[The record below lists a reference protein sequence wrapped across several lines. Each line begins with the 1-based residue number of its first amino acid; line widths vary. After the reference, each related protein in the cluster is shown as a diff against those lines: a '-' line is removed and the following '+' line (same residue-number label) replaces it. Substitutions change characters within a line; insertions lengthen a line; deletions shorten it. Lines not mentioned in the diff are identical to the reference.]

1 MSEELKALHSLA
13 EQMRWAEQ
21 DRKAEARRARFHPAT
36 GKLVPRPECRNR
48 AIRNAALIR
57 EPIGRRGAEVWITYS
72 PLRASTLALLEHY
85 PEFAA
90 ISSSDPDSLN
100 GYVAF
105 PKRHAPRL
113 PISTGHLVQYI
124 PVHGGV
130 TYATKDSI
138 AAVWGFDTH
147 HAGSENVPRTDPDWV
162 KYQCHILYHGLEVAA
177 KLWPRFRREQ
187 NQSKRAE
194 MAQGLFDIDVAASGS
209 LKDRIGFEA
218 LLSLLA
224 GRIG

>member
-1 MSEELKALHSLA
+1 MTEDFKALHSLA

-36 GKLVPRPECRNR
+36 GKLVPRPESNNR
-48 AIRNAALIR
+48 YIRDRALIC
-57 EPIGRRGAEVWITYS
+57 EPIGRRGAELWITYS
-72 PLRASTLALLEHY
+72 PLREGALQMREHPELAA
-85 PEFAA
+85 FTF
-90 ISSSDPDSLN
+90 IDPDALN

-105 PKRHAPRL
+105 PKRHPPRL

-130 TYATKDSI
+130 TYATKDAF

-147 HAGSENVPRTDPDWV
+147 HAGSEEVPRADPDWV

-187 NQSKRAE
+187 NQNKRAE